1 MALPSNAE
9 QEMLQLINRFRAD
22 PAGEAARITGGVG
35 MTSEE
40 QTAVGFA
47 LGFFGVD
54 LTLFGQQMAALS
66 PAALLAWSTQLE
78 DAAAAHSAAMIAA
91 DSQSHQLPG
100 EAGLGERIAAAGY
113 SLLSAG
119 ENIYAFASSAA
130 YAHAG
135 FVVDWGGGPGG
146 MQTPAG
152 HRLNLVNPG
161 YSEIGIDATPE
172 GNGATNVG
180 PLVVTQDL
188 GQRAGYA
195 AQLVGVVFDD
205 GDGDNFYDAGEGR
218 GGVTVTAVGV
228 GGTFSTATWGAG
240 GYQLVVPAG
249 AYTVTFSGGGMA
261 GSYATAATMAAANVQ
276 VDAEAAQF
284 GAALPVASLSADRV
298 VSEAVVRITF
308 TVTLDVVAAAAV
320 SVRWG
325 VADGTAKVGDGDMPA
340 GQGGVLSIPAGQG
353 SGIFT
358 VLVND
363 EAHRSEAVEGFS
375 VVLDQPSGVTL
386 GRASAAVS
394 LFDSYVAP
402 PVVPLAMTNT
412 TTSTA
417 STPAM
422 ANYAGPLNY
431 LDQEFVY
438 LGGDGIVLA
447 ASAPN
452 VFLRSGSGNDAL
464 QVSAGQNVLDA
475 GTGSNFLT
483 GGSGADTFFRDARGA
498 AEAIWSTVVGLGAGD
513 AVTVWG
519 VSQASASFAW
529 VEGAGAPG
537 FTGLTVHVT
546 PTGGPVASLTLA
558 GLVDADRT
566 NGRLAVLFGTDGG
579 SGSDYMYV
587 FAYS

>member
-1 MALPSNAE
+1 M
-9 QEMLQLINRFRAD
+9 
-22 PAGEAARITGGVG
+22 
-35 MTSEE
+35 
-40 QTAVGFA
+40 
-47 LGFFGVD
+47 
-54 LTLFGQQMAALS
+54 
-66 PAALLAWSTQLE
+66 
-78 DAAAAHSAAMIAA
+78 
-91 DSQSHQLPG
+91 
-100 EAGLGERIAAAGY
+100 
-113 SLLSAG
+113 
-119 ENIYAFASSAA
+119 
-130 YAHAG
+130 
-135 FVVDWGGGPGG
+135 VDWGGGTGG

-161 YSEIGIDATPE
+161 FSEIGIDATAE
-172 GNGATNVG
+172 ANGATNVG

-188 GQRAGYA
+188 GQRSGYA

-205 GDGDNFYDAGEGR
+205 GDGDNFYDAGEGK
-218 GGVTVTAVGV
+218 GGVTVTAVGLA
-228 GGTFSTATWGAG
+228 GTFSTATWGAG
-240 GYQLVVPAG
+240 GYQMVVPAG

-261 GSYATAATMAAANVQ
+261 GSYATAATMASANVQ

-308 TVTLDVVAAAAV
+308 TVTLDVAAAAPV

-325 VADGTAKVGDGDMPA
+325 LADGTAKVGDGDMPA
-340 GQGGVLSIPAGQG
+340 GQGGVLTIPAGLG

-402 PVVPLAMTNT
+402 PAVPLAMTNT

-422 ANYAGPLNY
+422 ADYTGPLSY

-447 ASAPN
+447 TGAPN
-452 VFLRSGSGNDAL
+452 VFLRSGSGDDAL

-483 GGSGADTFFRDARGA
+483 GGSGADTFFLDARGA
-498 AEAIWSTVVGLGAGD
+498 AGAIWSTVVGLGAGD

-519 VSQASASFAW
+519 VSQASASFVW

-537 FTGLTVHVT
+537 FTGLTVHAT
-546 PTGGPVASLTLA
+546 PAGGPTASLTLA

-566 NGRLAVLFGTDGG
+566 NGRLSVLFGTDPV
-579 SGSDYMYV
+579 SSSDYMFV
-587 FAYS
+587 FANS